1 VTGPPL
7 TVERPAAPRAATVR
21 VARATPSSWVG
32 LAIGLA
38 LFGWLLYGTR
48 DLDQAFQNDITR
60 VCIFITLASM
70 WNLLAGYTGLVSIGQ
85 QAFFGLGGYGLIV
98 VSNGFDQDIYFSV
111 LPAGSIALGAA
122 AVIAVVAF
130 RLRGGYF
137 AVGMWVIAEVVR
149 LLVKNYR
156 GDPIRGGTG
165 TSLDAGGYDALSR
178 SQTSSLLA
186 LLLAATA
193 IVAVYLVLR
202 SRLGL
207 ALQAVRDDE
216 AGASGLG
223 VHVYATRYV
232 VFLLAGF
239 LTGLAGAVH
248 YLKFGSI
255 NPDAAFS
262 VSVWTAPVIMMVVIG
277 GLGTIEG
284 PIIGTVIYYVLE
296 QRLTGEGA
304 WVDLDP
310 EVFRIVMG
318 AVALVFALCVRGG
331 IWGTATRHF
340 PNLQLFPLRRRVT
353 TEEVRA

>member
-1 VTGPPL
+1 M
-7 TVERPAAPRAATVR
+7 R

-60 VCIFITLASM
+60 VCVWVTLASM

-98 VSNGFDQDIYFSV
+98 VSNGYDQDIYFSV
-111 LPAGSIALGAA
+111 LPAGLIALGAA

-149 LLVKNYR
+149 LLVKNYK

-186 LLLAATA
+186 LLLAVAA
-193 IVAVYLVLR
+193 IAAVYLVLR

-207 ALQAVRDDE
+207 ALQAVRDNE
-216 AGASGLG
+216 AGAAGLG
-223 VHVYATRYV
+223 VNVYRTRYV

-239 LTGLAGAVH
+239 LTGMAGAV
-248 YLKFGSI
+248 YFLKFGSI

-262 VSVWTAPVIMMVVIG
+262 VSAWTAPIIVMVVIG

-284 PIIGTVIYYVLE
+284 PIIGAVVYFLLE
-296 QRLTGEGA
+296 RQLTGAGA
-304 WVDLDP
+304 WIELQP

-318 AVALVFALCVRGG
+318 GVAVVFALYVRGG
-331 IWGTATRHF
+331 IWGTATRHL
-340 PNLQLFPLRRRVT
+340 PNLQLFPLRRRVRIA
-353 TEEVRA
+353 E